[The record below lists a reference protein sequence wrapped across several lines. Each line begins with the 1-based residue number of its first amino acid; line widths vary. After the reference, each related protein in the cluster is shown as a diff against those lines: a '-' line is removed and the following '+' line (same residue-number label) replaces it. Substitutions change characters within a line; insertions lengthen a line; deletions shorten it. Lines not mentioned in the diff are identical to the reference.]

1 MSVTQQ
7 GGTMERTWWKNNKQ
21 VPNNNKVTV
30 GKNAYQSGNIS
41 GGSMISGGSIH
52 ATTIGIEEVMGY
64 LSTKGCTLWGNWDIS
79 SEEGLQ
85 DAAEW
90 LTTEIYNVLLF
101 VSKEESE

>member
-1 MSVTQQ
+1 
-7 GGTMERTWWKNNKQ
+7 MERTWWKNNKQ
-21 VPNNNKVTV
+21 VTPNNNNVIV

-41 GGSMISGGSIH
+41 GGSMING
-52 ATTIGIEEVMGY
+52 ATIEATVIGIEEVMGY

-79 SEEGLQ
+79 SEDGLQ

-101 VSKEESE
+101 VSQEETE